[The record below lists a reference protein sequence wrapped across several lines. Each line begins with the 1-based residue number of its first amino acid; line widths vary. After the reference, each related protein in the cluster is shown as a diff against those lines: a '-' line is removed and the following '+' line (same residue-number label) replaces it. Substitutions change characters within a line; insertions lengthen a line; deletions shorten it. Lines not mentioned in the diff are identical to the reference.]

1 MAVKDLYTKPS
12 HILTIVGALALSIF
26 LIVSGTIDIHFSI
39 GSKSVNARIT
49 RIVIENQEIYVEYDD
64 YETFMKRKGII
75 HKVPTKYAERFRSG
89 EFIKVVASPAT
100 ERVYLQNYI
109 HPNLAYGI
117 LVLVGGI
124 FFLVLIILGIRLWI
138 NLPE

>member
-49 RIVIENQEIYVEYDD
+49 RIVIENQEVYVEYDD

-75 HKVPTKYAERFRSG
+75 HKVPTKYAERLRSG
-89 EFIKVVASPAT
+89 EIIKVVASPAT
-100 ERVYLQNYI
+100 ERVYLQNYK
-109 HPNLAYGI
+109 HPHLGKGI
-117 LVLVGGI
+117 QLLIAGT